1 MNRIDRHLEILASRA
16 RQSPQSEETNAPTG
30 FAFGVLK
37 ACRPLAREVPLNSIA
52 EVKTSSGW
60 FLDPQWTRSRA
71 ESDESLLWMKFS
83 LASLPIGAIITIACL
98 FWFGTDFSHDF
109 DDLASSFIQSP

>member
-16 RQSPQSEETNAPTG
+16 RQAPMLEQAPAPTG
-30 FAFGVLK
+30 FAAGVLK
-37 ACRPLAREVPLNSIA
+37 ACRPLSRDLPLNSMA
-52 EVKTSSGW
+52 DGKTWSGW
-60 FLDPQWTRSRA
+60 FLDRQWTRSRA